1 MTIRRLAAMAGVVTA
16 VALLPALPAAA
27 HGAPTTPISRT
38 AACASGGSDTGAA
51 ACKAA
56 TSANGGSLGSFD
68 NLRIPD
74 VNGNDKARV
83 PDGKLCSGGL
93 DAYQGL
99 NLARDDFPATSVSGG
114 QTLKV
119 KYKAT
124 IPHAGSF
131 RIYITDAGYKPTR
144 KLTWSDLGSK
154 PLVEVKEPPLKDGA
168 YSMSVRLPQRTGRQI
183 LYIVWETSS
192 TPDTYYSCSDLSFKA
207 APKPKP
213 TTKAPASSAPASAAA
228 TGKATASP
236 AAPPS
241 SEAAVAPAVTTE
253 PSEQAQVLTPVGE
266 QSSATLGH
274 SLIAGAVVLGGGA
287 VLWAAIGGIRRRRRQ
302 S

>member
-1 MTIRRLAAMAGVVTA
+1 MIIRRLAAMAGVVTA
-16 VALLPALPAAA
+16 AALLPALPAAA

-56 TSANGGSLGSFD
+56 KTANGGALGNFD

-74 VNGNDKARV
+74 VNGNDRARV

-93 DAYQGL
+93 DAYRGL
-99 NLARDDFPATSVSGG
+99 DLARDDFPATSVSSG

-119 KYKAT
+119 KYRAT

-131 RIYITDAGYKPTR
+131 RIYLTNSGYKATK
-144 KLTWSDLGSK
+144 KLAWSDLGSK
-154 PLVEVKEPPLKDGA
+154 PLAEVKEPALHDGA
-168 YSMSVRLPQRTGRQI
+168 YSMTVKLPQRTGRQI

-207 APKPKP
+207 AAKPKP
-213 TTKAPASSAPASAAA
+213 TTKAPASSAPASK
-228 TGKATASP
+228 KATASP
-236 AAPPS
+236 AA
-241 SEAAVAPAVTTE
+241 AAPDTTTSAAPAATTE
-253 PSEQAQVLTPVGE
+253 PSEQAQVLTPVGD

-274 SLIAGAVVLGGGA
+274 SLIAGAAVLGGGA